1 MAGCTGRRWVGRFPG
16 GVCPAAPTDMP
27 WKGRKLFQ
35 SEIEVPAFLAEY
47 CVYEYS
53 GAGAPDPAA
62 TAALQA
68 AVAGSSDCTFTED
81 CVTVGPLTDEKEV
94 DATRSILHDEFIQ
107 QVNGAALPPVNP
119 GETLAIARVAVIDTK
134 AGAQTPE
141 NPHATVVGGL
151 IRDLTCSDPGVRC
164 AADVTYELGLPH
176 LNNIKLDPSGGHF
189 GSMSQVATA
198 IYRSVS
204 DWQSQNYTAPG
215 VPPVNP
221 RLVINA
227 SIGAQ
232 PGLDCGPNAQQ
243 LSCAAQSAYDAIRHA
258 TCQGALV
265 VTAAGNSRGGE
276 LRHEPGIDGSGADYF
291 SDGEVELS
299 GGTCPA
305 AWTRMISR
313 DECEGIEGQGYDA
326 VFINEGYAPFSES
339 SPGATIETPL
349 LVPVA
354 GVDASNA
361 LLPNARK
368 GSLPRNV
375 AFGLLGTARED
386 PTLPFPPPMTG
397 SSLGAAAWTATA
409 VNAWAYQPELTPR
422 EIIDLLHTTGRPI
435 RDAQN
440 AVRTAE
446 VDWDHAPPLEEV
458 KRPSVCAAIRQICIS
473 TSPPAAC
480 PATPMPACEPFASS
494 PTQNRDL
501 RALAPHFS
509 ALFAN
514 TASMPASFF
523 GPSATPSSA
532 VPVDKLRNL
541 STPSWIHP
549 QPETFPCG
557 NCVFNLG
564 LGNVQIYINPDFTST
579 ILTASLLLNDANGGR
594 LGSVPLIPPS
604 SWMSAPAKLSYTI
617 SNLPANAAQAV
628 ISFEVESGGVTG
640 SSTGTIPFIQ

>member
-1 MAGCTGRRWVGRFPG
+1 MVAGCTGRRWVGRFPG

-232 PGLDCGPNAQQ
+232 PGLDCGPNAEQ

-265 VTAAGNSRGGE
+265 VAAAGNSPGGE
-276 LRHEPGIDGSGADYF
+276 LRREPAIDGSGPYDF
-291 SDGEVELS
+291 SDEEVGLA

-313 DECEGIEGQGYDA
+313 DECEGIEGAKYDA
-326 VFINEGYAPFSES
+326 LFINEGYAPFSQS
-339 SPGATIETPL
+339 SPGVWAQTPL

-375 AFGLLGTARED
+375 AFGLLGTATED
-386 PTLPFPPPMTG
+386 PMLPFPPPMTG

-409 VNAWAYQPELTPR
+409 VNTWAYQPELTAR
-422 EIIDLLHTTGRPI
+422 ELIDLLHATGSPI
-435 RDAQN
+435 YDAQN
-440 AVRTAE
+440 AVRTAK
-446 VDWDHAPPLEEV
+446 VDWDHAVPPEKV
-458 KRPSVCAAIRQICIS
+458 KRPSACAAIAKICSS

-480 PATPMPACEPFASS
+480 PAMPMPACAPFASS
-494 PTQNRDL
+494 PTQNHLSTLQAR
-501 RALAPHFS
+501 FS

-514 TASMPASFF
+514 TTATKADF
-523 GPSATPSSA
+523 GSTPKPSTD
-532 VPVDKLRNL
+532 VPGDTLRNL

-557 NCVFNLG
+557 NCAFNLG
-564 LGNVQIYINPDFTST
+564 LGNVDIYINPSFTST
-579 ILTASLLLNDANGGR
+579 IRTARLLLNDANGGR
-594 LGSVPLIPPS
+594 LGSALLHFPS
-604 SWMSAPAKLSYTI
+604 GMSHPAKLSYTI
-617 SNLPANAAQAV
+617 NNLPANTAQAE
-628 ISFEVESGGVTG
+628 ISFEVESNGVTG
-640 SSTGTIPFIQ
+640 SSTGTILLMK